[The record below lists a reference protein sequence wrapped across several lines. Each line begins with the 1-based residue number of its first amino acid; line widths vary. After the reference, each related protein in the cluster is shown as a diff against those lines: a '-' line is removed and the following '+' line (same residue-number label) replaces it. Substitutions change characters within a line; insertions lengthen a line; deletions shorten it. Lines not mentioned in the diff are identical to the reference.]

1 MESFALI
8 GLASNVLQFIQLGT
22 KLALEARELY
32 RSANGATLSNTRV
45 RADAESLKLLM
56 KQIQASIAA
65 APSGTEAEEQLL
77 QCARSCNDVTD
88 QLLYLLAASRIPGVR
103 GSRLRALKQAI
114 RNKSSCDE
122 VTELQERLQKL
133 QASTML
139 RFATV
144 LRDEQ
149 SSIVRTLNNLTM
161 ENQNLH
167 ANTTKDLKSIHRSL
181 TQIRVGAEKN
191 VEEVVSL
198 ITAIRNEAINVRSQ
212 QRILK
217 CLQFPE
223 IIMRHESVKKAHAR
237 TFQWILYQHEFANW
251 LKGGDGIYW
260 IRGKAGSG
268 KSTLI
273 RFLVEN
279 AETYKLLS
287 AWAGSR
293 SLVLAS
299 HFFWKA
305 GTPLQKSLAGLLRTL
320 LFQLLRQVPS
330 LIEQLFPTQW
340 KDCDFSVDTI
350 SIEEIVQAIKSLSLS
365 DSLPIRF
372 CFFIDGLDEYTTGA
386 ERYHGD
392 FFDLIQ
398 VLQIL
403 SASSVVK
410 ICVSSRPWTPFERTF
425 GSSTKKLRLEDMTK
439 LDIKTY
445 VEDKLKASR
454 HFQELSNSDLRC
466 NKFSDQIVGKAQ
478 GVFLWVYLVTESLL
492 NGASAADGFDDLQE
506 RLDAIPE
513 DLEDYF
519 KHMIQAIEPIY
530 WEQTVRILQ
539 VTANAERPLP
549 LLGYEFLDY
558 ERQNRNYALQLSL
571 DNALSFN
578 IKETQNK
585 TEIRLNARCRDLLE
599 VVRYGRAGS
608 FMSYKV
614 EFLHRTMRDFFVE
627 NNFMT
632 ELMRTR
638 HTNFDSHI
646 SLCRMVLGLV
656 KILNGGSECHSDLFT
671 LVDAMIHYVRLIEN
685 DYIRSEMP
693 TIGREFKSSRV
704 DIAHRLLTELD
715 RVAAYYFPNGS
726 FHWVTCQFSDSLSIG
741 KDSEEAVYLF
751 PKGSLRRAHCQ
762 SSDFVSE
769 ANYIVDDHKTFLA
782 HVIERRLLLYATARL
797 KADPM
802 SITLKRGRPL
812 LDYALCAAATDS
824 TELDNLKKRPSA
836 SLVELL
842 LSRGANPNERI
853 GYGVETPWTLF
864 LGRCTKHSH
873 RRDRYGTN
881 IHEIM
886 HLMIS
891 NGADWRPLRSPDN
904 LFADLL
910 SIIKNGRFESYDIRV
925 LGLSTQ
931 EVVSLNALLAAK
943 QSEDK
948 LGQTLAETTTMITKR
963 SDISVSHRTAR
974 AVQTPHNYLLAIQSK
989 ANLNS
994 INSTIDKLSG
1004 TVNQALEE
1012 HSMKGKLQSTDDLIK
1027 PCIDIFFAGIYL
1039 GSEFINQ
1046 DLKDSEDRQL
1056 VLKEIE
1062 RCRSQNWD
1070 RISQDPTLH
1079 AAATVLQ
1086 LAEQAELQQ
1095 GVFNRH
1101 MYRIAPNLCQLVGTM
1116 VAARFLAKTG
1126 SMARLAS
1133 LPASTLQLLGA
1144 EKAFRR
1150 AVKHGSKTPKHGSI
1164 IYSCPA
1170 VRCAPEERRGH
1181 MARFLAT
1188 KCALA
1193 ARCDYFPGEN
1203 VGLLGRDLHQKVIAK
1218 LSTYEGYAIPSEIEH
1233 WDRQI
1238 RTTLTELEHTLETP
1252 LDATEYEPLQSDDAA
1267 QLHETETQS

>member
-1 MESFALI
+1 
-8 GLASNVLQFIQLGT
+8 
-22 KLALEARELY
+22 
-32 RSANGATLSNTRV
+32 
-45 RADAESLKLLM
+45 
-56 KQIQASIAA
+56 
-65 APSGTEAEEQLL
+65 
-77 QCARSCNDVTD
+77 
-88 QLLYLLAASRIPGVR
+88 
-103 GSRLRALKQAI
+103 
-114 RNKSSCDE
+114 
-122 VTELQERLQKL
+122 
-133 QASTML
+133 
-139 RFATV
+139 
-144 LRDEQ
+144 
-149 SSIVRTLNNLTM
+149 
-161 ENQNLH
+161 
-167 ANTTKDLKSIHRSL
+167 
-181 TQIRVGAEKN
+181 
-191 VEEVVSL
+191 
-198 ITAIRNEAINVRSQ
+198 
-212 QRILK
+212 
-217 CLQFPE
+217 
-223 IIMRHESVKKAHAR
+223 MRHESVKKAHAR

-251 LKGGDGIYW
+251 LKGGDDIYW

-330 LIEQLFPTQW
+330 LIEQLFPIQW

-350 SIEEIVQAIKSLSLS
+350 SIEEIVQAIKALSLS
-365 DSLPIRF
+365 ESLAIRF

-410 ICVSSRPWTPFERTF
+410 ICVSSRPWTPFERAF

-539 VTANAERPLP
+539 VTANAEQPLP

-558 ERQNRNYALQLSL
+558 ERQNPNHALELSL
-571 DNALSFN
+571 DKSLSFN

-608 FMSYKV
+608 FMSYRV

-627 NNFMT
+627 NNFMA
-632 ELMRTR
+632 ELMTTR

-646 SLCRMVLGLV
+646 SLCRMALGLV
-656 KILNGGSECHSDLFT
+656 KILNGGPECYPDLFT
-671 LVDAMIHYVRLIEN
+671 LVNAMIHYVRLIEN
-685 DYIRSEMP
+685 DYIGSE
-693 TIGREFKSSRV
+693 IAAAGWEFESSRV
-704 DIAHRLLTELD
+704 KLAHRLLTEVD
-715 RVAAYYFPNGS
+715 EVAARRFPNRS
-726 FHWVTCQFSDSLSIG
+726 FHWVTSQVNNSLSIG
-741 KDSEEAVYLF
+741 KYD
-751 PKGSLRRAHCQ
+751 G
-762 SSDFVSE
+762 
-769 ANYIVDDHKTFLA
+769 DDQKTFLA
-782 HVIERRLLLYATARL
+782 HAIERRLLLYVTAQL
-797 KADPM
+797 KARPM
-802 SITLKRGRPL
+802 SIMQKRGRPL

-824 TELDNLKKRPSA
+824 TEIDNLTKRPSV

-842 LSRGANPNERI
+842 LSRGADPNERI
-853 GYGVETPWTLF
+853 GFYGGKTPWTLF
-864 LGRCTKHSH
+864 LAWCTKHSH

-910 SIIKNGRFESYDIRV
+910 SIIKNGRFESYDIRA
-925 LGLSTQ
+925 LGLSNQ
-931 EVVSLNALLAAK
+931 EIVSLNALLAAK
-943 QSEDK
+943 QSENSPS
-948 LGQTLAETTTMITKR
+948 R
-963 SDISVSHRTAR
+963 W
-974 AVQTPHNYLLAIQSK
+974 LLW
-989 ANLNS
+989 LFP
-994 INSTIDKLSG
+994 TIRW
-1004 TVNQALEE
+1004 
-1012 HSMKGKLQSTDDLIK
+1012 LIYT
-1027 PCIDIFFAGIYL
+1027 FFL
-1039 GSEFINQ
+1039 F
-1046 DLKDSEDRQL
+1046 
-1056 VLKEIE
+1056 
-1062 RCRSQNWD
+1062 
-1070 RISQDPTLH
+1070 
-1079 AAATVLQ
+1079 
-1086 LAEQAELQQ
+1086 
-1095 GVFNRH
+1095 
-1101 MYRIAPNLCQLVGTM
+1101 
-1116 VAARFLAKTG
+1116 
-1126 SMARLAS
+1126 LAS
-1133 LPASTLQLLGA
+1133 LWW
-1144 EKAFRR
+1144 
-1150 AVKHGSKTPKHGSI
+1150 
-1164 IYSCPA
+1164 
-1170 VRCAPEERRGH
+1170 
-1181 MARFLAT
+1181 LALMLPWL
-1188 KCALA
+1188 CALSLKRFSLA
-1193 ARCDYFPGEN
+1193 ALD
-1203 VGLLGRDLHQKVIAK
+1203 LLR
-1218 LSTYEGYAIPSEIEH
+1218 
-1233 WDRQI
+1233 R
-1238 RTTLTELEHTLETP
+1238 
-1252 LDATEYEPLQSDDAA
+1252 
-1267 QLHETETQS
+1267 